1 MQEIDSDQ
9 VFSVKWKCELIY
21 LRDAQLKSYGGPKKI
36 SAMSKGQNDIF
47 LPIQRVQLSRKK
59 AKSTKC

>member
-21 LRDAQLKSYGGPKKI
+21 LRDAQLKSHGGPKKFL
-36 SAMSKGQNDIF
+36 AMSKGQNDIF
-47 LPIQRVQLSRKK
+47 LPIQRVQIILKK
-59 AKSTKC
+59 S